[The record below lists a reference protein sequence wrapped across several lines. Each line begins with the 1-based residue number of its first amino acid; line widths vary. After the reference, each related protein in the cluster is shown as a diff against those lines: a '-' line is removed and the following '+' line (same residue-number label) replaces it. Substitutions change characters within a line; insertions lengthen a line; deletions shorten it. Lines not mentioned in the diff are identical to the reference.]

1 MEDSTAE
8 NARSRGL
15 TRLHEMVMGVKSD
28 REVGL
33 AYMKWYEIEKR
44 VREEGRIEGK
54 AEGKVEGKAE
64 DIMELL
70 EEVGAISEK
79 LEKRV
84 REQKDL
90 ETLRNWLKLAAHSES
105 IEEFEGLIS
114 DCAGERA
121 ENNAPD

>member
-44 VREEGRIEGK
+44 IREEGKDEGK
-54 AEGKVEGKAE
+54 AEGKAE
-64 DIMELL
+64 AIMELL
-70 EEVGAISEK
+70 EDIGAIPKE
-79 LEKRV
+79 LEKQIQ
-84 REQKDL
+84 EQKNLDI
-90 ETLRNWLKLAAHSES
+90 LREWHKLAAHSRS
-105 IEEFEGLIS
+105 IEEFERLILKVPL
-114 DCAGERA
+114 G
-121 ENNAPD
+121 